1 MINRSFVLF
10 TAINCIVFLS
20 GQLCAQETLTKPPA
34 AKPVLVAPSG
44 VQTKLV
50 PNSGKPVKPAPVQ
63 KIDVV
68 PAKKAAEAQKSV
80 VLRTQNLL
88 PATTKAWISIPDA
101 TDLSDRFERSQI
113 GELAKKKVLKPFA
126 DSIKSQVKEW
136 IDQQNVRLNLDID
149 QLDGVNSGEICFAG
163 VLREGGEHGVVFLMD
178 VSNTRNKA
186 ENLSDRLSKK
196 LIARGATKK
205 EGSIQGVTYSQHTLD
220 KPKVFRTPRK
230 TFQTIVDVKGDKKS
244 SWMLVSN
251 NESVFRD
258 VLRRLTHPERIQ
270 AVETLAAQKS
280 FMSVMNQTESEFKSQ
295 IRWFVDPFGYHEL
308 AQRVRDSEAIGKVP
322 RDDLAKKL
330 AGSGFDTF
338 RGIGGQIGIMT
349 GEHEVLHRTF
359 VYADR
364 LNAGQKKV
372 FELLDFN
379 TNRDQPHT
387 FPRWVPEDAS
397 SVMIGD
403 WNMQK
408 ALKAFGHFW
417 DAQTKPG
424 SWKQLLIDL
433 KQDPNLRFDLEG
445 VVAQLGNRFTVV
457 SATERPIGP
466 KSERVVVSAT
476 LKGKPEFI
484 FDNISRANPDARIIK
499 VGGHKF
505 IEIDSTRE
513 PEEGLKIDEFDDLE
527 DDFEEEDDE
536 DPEEEEPKR
545 FELFEKRYITVA
557 GKAGDKSG
565 IELLISNDKE
575 YLKKIL
581 ARRKSKAAVAEDFVR
596 IKTTLATLTDDTK
609 VAWRQFG
616 RLDKGLET
624 NYEMLRRGEMASSQ
638 TMLARVINRIFNKQ
652 AEENARLE
660 GKEFDADAVRKQEL
674 NGAMLPKDFSKSI
687 APYLGPTGSVVEVM
701 DNGWRITGVV
711 LKRGDASDSKKSTVK
726 LIEPKLGSADARKLV
741 PATQKLSK

>member
-1 MINRSFVLF
+1 VINRSFVLF
-10 TAINCIVFLS
+10 TAVNCIVFLS

-34 AKPVLVAPSG
+34 AKPV
-44 VQTKLV
+44 
-50 PNSGKPVKPAPVQ
+50 SGKPVKPAPVQ

-205 EGSIQGVTYSQHTLD
+205 EGSIQGVIYAQHTLD
-220 KPKVFRTPRK
+220 KPKV
-230 TFQTIVDVKGDKKS
+230 
-244 SWMLVSN
+244 
-251 NESVFRD
+251 
-258 VLRRLTHPERIQ
+258 ERIQ

-424 SWKQLLIDL
+424 SWKQGTVSLSFQRRNDRLGPRVNESSSVRRLKANQNLFLITL
-433 KQDPNLRFDLEG
+433 
-445 VVAQLGNRFTVV
+445 V
-457 SATERPIGP
+457 GP
-466 KSERVVVSAT
+466 T
-476 LKGKPEFI
+476 P
-484 FDNISRANPDARIIK
+484 
-499 VGGHKF
+499 
-505 IEIDSTRE
+505 
-513 PEEGLKIDEFDDLE
+513 
-527 DDFEEEDDE
+527 
-536 DPEEEEPKR
+536 
-545 FELFEKRYITVA
+545 
-557 GKAGDKSG
+557 
-565 IELLISNDKE
+565 
-575 YLKKIL
+575 
-581 ARRKSKAAVAEDFVR
+581 
-596 IKTTLATLTDDTK
+596 
-609 VAWRQFG
+609 
-616 RLDKGLET
+616 
-624 NYEMLRRGEMASSQ
+624 MLASSKSV
-638 TMLARVINRIFNKQ
+638 VIN
-652 AEENARLE
+652 
-660 GKEFDADAVRKQEL
+660 
-674 NGAMLPKDFSKSI
+674 SS
-687 APYLGPTGSVVEVM
+687 
-701 DNGWRITGVV
+701 
-711 LKRGDASDSKKSTVK
+711 K
-726 LIEPKLGSADARKLV
+726 LIQLVNPKKD
-741 PATQKLSK
+741 